1 MMAKAFKI
9 CYDQSKSVEVEKN
22 YIVDNYLSKEDHMGY
37 SVVRTHLDGSH
48 PFMKNVC
55 SNRTYYLI
63 NGNATFYLE
72 TEKINLAEGEML
84 VIPKN
89 TKYAFKGKFDAILI
103 DGPAFDVKNDVIYDE
118 RIIEES

>member
-1 MMAKAFKI
+1 MLEAKKFV
-9 CYDQSKSVEVEKN
+9 YDKEKSVQVEKD
-22 YIVDNYLSKEDHMGY
+22 YIVDNYISKEDNIGY

-48 PFMKNVC
+48 PFMKNIN

-63 NGNATFYLE
+63 DGEAIFYLDNE
-72 TEKINLAEGEML
+72 SIELKKGEML

-103 DGPAFDVKNDVIYDE
+103 DCPAFDSKDDIIYD
-118 RIIEES
+118 